1 MYYKNQA
8 IEHMQRIL
16 HPKMRELNSRI
27 REEGT
32 PSIKPQKVKTPKNQT
47 LAVKVYR
54 MKNLIT

>member
-1 MYYKNQA
+1 
-8 IEHMQRIL
+8 MQRIL

-32 PSIKPQKVKTPKNQT
+32 LSIKPQKVKTPKNQT